1 MTGAIHPAILA
12 FKEKTAQKRELEAQ
26 VKELNG
32 EIAVAQEQAISAM
45 LESGVTSV
53 KVDGATIYIS
63 SQVSASPADGDEEA
77 MCNALVNLE
86 WGDIVKRTVNRQ
98 TLASFVKGFRDE
110 ESGEIDLP
118 AELKE
123 VIKVT
128 EWHKLNARGLK
139 S

>member
-1 MTGAIHPAILA
+1 MTGAIHPAIVR
-12 FKEKTAQKRELEAQ
+12 FKEKTRQKRELEAQ
-26 VKELNG
+26 VKELNA
-32 EIAVAQEQAISAM
+32 EIAAAQEQAINAM

-63 SQVSASPADGDEEA
+63 SQVSASPADGDEER
-77 MCNALVNLE
+77 MCNALEMLE
-86 WGDIVKRTVNRQ
+86 WGDIVKRTVNRN

-118 AELKE
+118 TELKE

-128 EWHKLNARGLK
+128 EWHRLNIKGLK
-139 S
+139 